1 MPAPPVEPGDA
12 ASDPVGAPVLH
23 APDDGGASATGHAG
37 VGTTPPAGDAPFDA
51 APAPIP
57 ALSPEAVER
66 SRRALGVWL
75 IILLV
80 FGVGGVL
87 FGQQEMALM
96 VAISGVVI
104 AAHAADFHPRFELLY
119 RALSV
124 VLIGMCGVTLLGL
137 AAVLRQSSPGGPLGA
152 VIPSVTVVFGLLMF
166 ATGLPRVGM
175 GLARFLFGARG
186 DSHSFRLAAR
196 LTLFGFLLAIPGWFA
211 AQMLLGQSADMTA
224 MFKDLSFGGAVF
236 GYIVL
241 ALAAVGFLIRRDLR
255 STLERLGLT
264 RPRARDLLLVA
275 IGVPVL
281 WGLNS
286 AGEWG
291 QQHWF
296 HSLWESDRRFNESL
310 VGALDH
316 RAMLA
321 LALTAGIG
329 EEITMRGALQ
339 PKLGLVR
346 TSLFFAALH
355 VQYSWYGMTLIFAL
369 GLVLGIIRKRSNTAV
384 AMAVH
389 AIYDLLALIAT

>member
-1 MPAPPVEPGDA
+1 MPTPPPGPADAVPDPSAAPM
-12 ASDPVGAPVLH
+12 LR
-23 APDDGGASATGHAG
+23 APDDGESTAAYGDALA
-37 VGTTPPAGDAPFDA
+37 TPPAGDALFGA
-51 APAPIP
+51 APAPLP
-57 ALSPEAVER
+57 ALSPEAIER

-80 FGVGGVL
+80 FGAGGVL
-87 FGQQEMALM
+87 LGQVEMALL
-96 VAISGVVI
+96 VAVSGVVI

-137 AAVLRQSSPGGPLGA
+137 AAVLRQSSLHGPIGA
-152 VIPSVTVVFGLLMF
+152 MIPSLSLVFGLLMF
-166 ATGLPRVGM
+166 ATGLPHVGK

-211 AQMLLGQSADMTA
+211 AQTLLEQSGDMEA
-224 MFKDLSFGGAVF
+224 MFKNLSFGGAIF
-236 GYIVL
+236 GYIIL
-241 ALAAVGFLIRRDLR
+241 ALAAVGFLIRRDVR

-264 RPRARDLLLVA
+264 RPRARHLLLVA

-296 HSLWESDRRFNESL
+296 PSLWEADRHFNEAL

-316 RAMLA
+316 RAMVA